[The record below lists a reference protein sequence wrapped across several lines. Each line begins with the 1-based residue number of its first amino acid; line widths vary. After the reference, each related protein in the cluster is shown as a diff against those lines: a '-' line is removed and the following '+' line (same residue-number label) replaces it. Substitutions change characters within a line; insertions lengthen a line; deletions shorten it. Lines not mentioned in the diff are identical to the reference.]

1 MECGIA
7 VRLPIVRV
15 AGRAKQYATGK
26 TGGRSDATD
35 AMSEGRRQVDVDFVI
50 TGVVLISISRQ
61 WWVVAQPRGGR
72 GYRVNKVVVK
82 SDISGQRRDE
92 ARPLRRQ
99 NS

>member
-26 TGGRSDATD
+26 TGGRLHSAATD
-35 AMSEGRRQVDVDFVI
+35 AKSEGRRQVDVDFVI

-61 WWVVAQPRGGR
+61 WWDVAQPRTDR
-72 GYRVNKVVVK
+72 GCRVNKVVV
-82 SDISGQRRDE
+82 
-92 ARPLRRQ
+92 
-99 NS
+99 